1 MKGISGRW
9 IFPFTAGVV
18 LIAVLNTAAGWWVLK
33 RLEAKAGAPL
43 HAAFFP
49 HLWRPAFT
57 LKNCRLEWQ
66 KDFEV
71 QSGTIEVR
79 YDFGS
84 LIPGQ
89 RLRTRIKGSGLEVRL
104 SKDLAESQGVQE
116 VRIERIEADL
126 AFSRT
131 GPPEIFHFDI
141 QSPELQFRLAK
152 EDRL

>member
-9 IFPFTAGVV
+9 ILPFLAGLV
-18 LIAVLNTAAGWWVLK
+18 LIAALNTASGYWVLK
-33 RLEAKAGAPL
+33 RLEAKAGAPFRAVFL
-43 HAAFFP
+43 P

-57 LKNCRLEWQ
+57 LKNSRLQWQ

-84 LIPGQ
+84 LLSGQ
-89 RLRTRIKGSGLEVRL
+89 GWRTRIRGTDLKVRL
-104 SKDLAESQGVQE
+104 SKALAESQGVEE
-116 VRIERIEADL
+116 VRIERVEADL

-131 GPPEIFHFDI
+131 GPPEIFNFGI
-141 QSPELQFRLAK
+141 QSPELQFRLVK
-152 EDRL
+152 EDGL